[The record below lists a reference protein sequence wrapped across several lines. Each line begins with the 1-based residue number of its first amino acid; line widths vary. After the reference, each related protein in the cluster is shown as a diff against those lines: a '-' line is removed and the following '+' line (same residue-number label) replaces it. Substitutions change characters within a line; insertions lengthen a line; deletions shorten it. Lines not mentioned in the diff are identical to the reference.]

1 MNVETL
7 IKSVFLSHWTLA
19 GILSWGSGEP
29 RSPLGVLC
37 IRTALS
43 VPSPTHPSSRSCA
56 HNFPLTGSLSSSKEK
71 CFFPTEWKLQ
81 FCIFSI
87 IFVMDLEQPSSTVS
101 CVFTLNPPCF
111 PLFWAFPQN
120 HVMEVCGPLWVFSG
134 ALESSFNS
142 WISWLKFRTSYS
154 WFSFNIGS

>member
-7 IKSVFLSHWTLA
+7 IKSVFLLHWTLA

-29 RSPLGVLC
+29 RSPPGVLC

-56 HNFPLTGSLSSSKEK
+56 HIFPLTGSLSSSKEK
-71 CFFPTEWKLQ
+71 CFAKSMHGFLPTEWKLQ
-81 FCIFSI
+81 FCSFSV

-111 PLFWAFPQN
+111 PLFQAFPQN
-120 HVMEVCGPLWVFSG
+120 HVIEVCGPLWVFSG

-142 WISWLKFRTSYS
+142 
-154 WFSFNIGS
+154 